1 MKKITLSLCVLL
13 FTSVQAQISNVVPN
27 SQSTADAGVSDMQRW
42 SAFANPAA
50 LCSAEVPEAGISFE
64 NRYMLSELSTKSI
77 DFALPLKYLS
87 TGISASHF
95 GFATYHEILVGVSFA
110 RDFSS
115 HFSFGVAF
123 NYFSTYFAESS
134 RYSGILFPQIGL
146 QTRLTPSIHL
156 GFSVFNPFQSH
167 IVYEQNI
174 KRLPSVFSL
183 GGSYFFSDALVLRI
197 QADKEVSSNY
207 RFACGIEYTML
218 EKLQVKAGIEDVG
231 FIIPN
236 LGFGVL
242 TGKLRLDLNAGLH
255 PLLGLVSSAA
265 VRYSF
270 HSR

>member
-1 MKKITLSLCVLL
+1 
-13 FTSVQAQISNVVPN
+13 VQAQISNVVPN
-27 SQSTADAGVSDMQRW
+27 SQKHCDAVFDMQRW

-50 LCSAEVPEAGISFE
+50 LCSAEVPEAGIAFE

-174 KRLPSVFSL
+174 KRLRSVF
-183 GGSYFFSDALVLRI
+183 R
-197 QADKEVSSNY
+197 
-207 RFACGIEYTML
+207 
-218 EKLQVKAGIEDVG
+218 
-231 FIIPN
+231 
-236 LGFGVL
+236 
-242 TGKLRLDLNAGLH
+242 
-255 PLLGLVSSAA
+255 LGLDIFSPMHSSQGFRPTRKSAA
-265 VRYSF
+265 KLVF
-270 HSR
+270 VVWN